1 MLLLKGVERLAKTEL
16 TTTLERMIY
25 ANTCK
30 MGVFGCFEVTIG
42 MGGNE
47 RVDYITYDTKG
58 IWRCYEIKV
67 SVSDFRSTAKKT
79 FCGHYNYYVMPK
91 ELYDKVKDEI
101 PAHIGVYIDG
111 SYSVKRAKKQELSVD
126 EQVLKDSLIRSLY
139 READRVFKSQ
149 NPNIVASLK
158 KQVEQ
163 LKKEKFENYLNY
175 RNLQQEVV
183 QKFGIRWREHGEE
196 FQPQHDKL
204 EGRCLRKAL
213 IKETVK
219 DNYDALKNLS
229 DTESSGEESI

>member
-1 MLLLKGVERLAKTEL
+1 MQQLKGVENLAKTEL
-16 TTTLERMIY
+16 TTKLERLIY

-67 SVSDFRSTAKKT
+67 SVADFRSSAKKT
-79 FCGHYNYYVMPK
+79 FCGHYNYYVMPR

-101 PAHIGVYIDG
+101 PAHIGVYVDG
-111 SYSVKRAKKQELSVD
+111 SYSVKRAKKQELAV
-126 EQVLKDSLIRSLY
+126 EEHVLKDSLIRSLY

-158 KQVEQ
+158 KQVER
-163 LKKEKFENYLNY
+163 LKQEKFENYVNY
-175 RNLQQEVV
+175 SNLRQEVIR
-183 QKFGIRWREHGEE
+183 KFGRRWQEHEEGYGE
-196 FQPQHDKL
+196 
-204 EGRCLRKAL
+204 
-213 IKETVK
+213 
-219 DNYDALKNLS
+219 
-229 DTESSGEESI
+229 